1 MSNAQPLPIPD
12 VVTVYGADWCA
23 DCRRAKRYL
32 DAVGIPYEW
41 IDVDADPSAQA
52 LVDAAGYRAI
62 PVVVT
67 PTGQVLIEP
76 SNDELANVVGSAA

>member
-1 MSNAQPLPIPD
+1 MPDAQPLPIPD
-12 VVTVYGADWCA
+12 IVTVYGADWCA

-32 DAVGIPYEW
+32 DAVRVPYAW